1 MKKALP
7 IPTIAILLLLAS
19 GPLLYAQA
27 YKPTRIFKHGQTDA
41 WFGIGLLP
49 TYAKDGARMV
59 VPPVSAGLDWM
70 VSDQFS
76 LGGGVGYSNYEM
88 EKLLS
93 GVKEMR
99 HYGNQT
105 FQLMGRAAAHFTR
118 TDNLDIY
125 GGFQFGAQLV
135 KVKSL
140 DGPFGPIEKLYGIRP
155 QKTRFLYGAY
165 LGVRFAI
172 SPKTSLFG
180 EVGTGISIAVIGVEW
195 RMDGL
200 R

>member
-1 MKKALP
+1 MKKALS
-7 IPTIAILLLLAS
+7 ISTLVFSLLLTTGLQ
-19 GPLLYAQA
+19 LHAQA
-27 YKPTRIFKHGQTDA
+27 YRPTRMFRHGQADA

-49 TYAKDGARMV
+49 TYAKDGARMA
-59 VPPVSAGLDWM
+59 VPPVSAGVDWM

-76 LGGGVGYSNYEM
+76 LGGGLGYSNYEM
-88 EKLLS
+88 EKLPV

-105 FQLMGRAAAHFTR
+105 YQFMARAAAHFTQ
-118 TDNLDIY
+118 TDNLDLY
-125 GGFQFGAQLV
+125 GGFQLGAQLV
-135 KVKSL
+135 QVTSL
-140 DGPFGPIEKLYGIRP
+140 DGPFGPVEDLYGIRP

-165 LGVRFAI
+165 LGLRFAI

-180 EVGTGISIAVIGVEW
+180 EVGTGISIAVVGVGW
-195 RMDGL
+195 RMDSP